1 MDAVSVQ
8 AETAFFMLSVSH
20 GKAHRQKESIE
31 TMSNLYIDA
40 QWLAHIPA
48 LQEGLHRPL
57 LEAVAQ
63 KRAQGQTIYPPQKDI
78 FRALEETPWQSVR
91 VLILGQDPYHGAG
104 QAHGLAFS
112 VAEGVAL
119 PRSLRNIFR
128 EINDDVYAHGKEGC
142 RGANDSEGADDILRC
157 MVAQK
162 SPAKNALAQESG
174 DLRRWAQQ
182 GVLLLNTVL
191 TVEEGLAH
199 SHARLGWDAIT
210 RSIVESLGAMERPI
224 AFLLWGR
231 HAASYEHLVA
241 KHHLV
246 LKAAHP
252 SPLSAS
258 RGFFGCKHFSQTN
271 AWLTAQG
278 YSPIVW

>member
-1 MDAVSVQ
+1 
-8 AETAFFMLSVSH
+8 
-20 GKAHRQKESIE
+20 
-31 TMSNLYIDA
+31 MSTPYIDD

-48 LQEGLHRPL
+48 LQEGLHIPL

-63 KRAQGQTIYPPQKDI
+63 KRAQGQVIYPPQKDI
-78 FRALEETPWQSVR
+78 FRALEETPWQRVR
-91 VLILGQDPYHGAG
+91 VLILGQDPYHGVG

-112 VAEGVAL
+112 VAEGVPL

-128 EINDDVYAHGKEGC
+128 EINDDVYAHDNEGPSGTSES
-142 RGANDSEGADDILRC
+142 RGGAEHDLLQCMMEQAN
-157 MVAQK
+157 
-162 SPAKNALAQESG
+162 PAKNALAQESG
-174 DLRRWAQQ
+174 DLRRWARQ

-210 RSIVESLGAMERPI
+210 RSIVASLGALERPM

-231 HAASYEHLVA
+231 HAVSYEHLVA
-241 KHHLV
+241 EHHLV

-258 RGFFGCKHFSQTN
+258 RGFFGCKHFSQAN
-271 AWLTAQG
+271 AWLETQG